1 MELPRSMDNYEIQL
15 PVPLQLYL
23 WKQLRPFIRV
33 KLGRVHEASCVFCQ
47 RAPGHHEMK
56 EACTSLERVLVQNI
70 HNELTPPLRQLLGT
84 VPRWRF
90 IQASFPFIV
99 HAAANILHNKKD
111 FQNLGPL
118 ETTLLYILHWIILDA
133 AEECADQD
141 GDLNNPFYYL
151 FSIPTMTL
159 FVYLFVPLCGHLK
172 DIDFKSNL
180 RLENGQKI
188 WYPIYECRHPE
199 APCFTAHCR
208 PKPRP
213 LWRTMTRTARSHHVS
228 DDVFLGSNGSPPSQS
243 ASAVFSDQGTAAT
256 RNLDDESG
264 WVSSPKEK
272 AFPETIPEES
282 SSTED
287 EHVVIFTLPSLGESE
302 RMMHGVKEVSTIYA
316 GEASIFHVAM
326 ARRSSSSKPTLT
338 IEQVTPFSEAE
349 AAKASEERLS
359 RKKERSERES
369 GSDSKSKGEDQ
380 RYTSSSDGPR
390 ISSIDHDVRAATFF
404 DVAVIRCLFLS
415 QWQEEGIFW
424 ALQFLYNRL
433 RRINEESSVQQ
444 MPRRRSNSLPIP
456 KIEVSIY
463 QSPESK
469 KKDDEVRDGYSQDTH
484 DSTTADVNYYGDDY
498 KAHESDRSHMRRASE
513 KTKRRMKMADLKA
526 FVETKLLSKSEK
538 ALEKIGQEEPK
549 MTSEDSH
556 RSLDTGEEQL
566 SRQPSISSRIFDAK
580 EGDFLEHSSNL
591 LKGKSMPS
599 LRYIGEPKVERKQ
612 SRFYSN
618 SCAAPNPIITVT
630 EHTPVPSP
638 DYMKRQGSMDSQL
651 DAINSH
657 GTGGR
662 RTIWERKPS
671 LTRSQTDSNIT
682 YSGDEPLEAPG
693 SSCFITKDGDI
704 DIEVVLKAIHNVTF
718 KDNQS
723 CSLRVCES
731 ILNLIEL
738 LMDMGVL
745 TRYTREESVNDKDSC
760 GKSES
765 GKRQQQQQSQHQ
777 QQQQHQRGSPSDSE
791 AQQQRDESSPHVVA
805 LNTVVRI
812 LRHLG
817 CPHGCNEG
825 TRGPQADFCR
835 SQIQTILGKLHEA
848 DRKQFSTFLRGLC
861 KKSPLAYVI
870 DLFHAYLGFCVDP
883 GSLLS
888 PLNQKRGSSKSPDS
902 VPQGSY
908 ATNFGAGMMGGIAN
922 ANNMTSCNSAQ
933 NAAAAAGGGGGIASA
948 SSSGGSGYNTGMG
961 PGGGIGNRFRS
972 IESQIM
978 GYVFKTIVTK
988 CCEGSKSL
996 RSQDNIALYCDV
1008 RQLMTYIKEAHGG
1021 VFRRVA
1027 LSCILDSA
1035 DRPNRVRSEPHQTKV
1050 IRHINLYDLDPSADV
1065 DADGIYTVDD
1075 KTGARRYLFKKRSAS
1090 SAGAAVSAR
1099 AAAAASTTTAELQS
1113 KLPFHSIFQSLLE
1126 TELSDDNV
1134 KVSNQS
1140 PVDGVAGAGGGG
1152 GGGGVDSCGGGG
1164 NGGGGSGSGVGNV
1177 RKKHHALTPR
1187 QSERNLD
1194 LNEPSFGIRKSRKT
1208 NRLKIGGIVNWFSRE
1223 YRRRGD
1229 HSDSHENSESP
1240 TDYNFLRQPNLRR
1253 PYRRGVTR
1261 TSKGVSQTFKKAKRR
1276 MEDKLSKMGLVKGK
1290 KKKSFEEVQGNYYSR
1305 KDSLDI
1311 EDATRETEFVVIK
1324 ERRLVPKQAILDGML
1339 RFSFLL
1345 DTCHPGTVPDHH
1357 LMAALLDLPGAPV
1370 VCRAAILL
1378 ECASYVHQ
1386 CNKGHWPIWMKSNF
1400 PMFRPSMAL
1409 NNRGAPTGI
1418 RRTHVLQRAG
1428 GKLFYQWAEAVGS
1441 RLEQFLA
1448 EDRAC
1453 ADKIQEFVENDKN
1466 QAFLLAQEE
1475 EEDFLDEASIVS
1487 YGSKVPMALR
1497 LVACCL
1503 LMEITSF
1510 LRETYPSIP
1519 KSSRLSIKERAPPWE
1534 KLYSRE
1540 ANRRWSMALSSM
1552 GHSQTSAQ
1560 SLQSIAGADGKETE
1574 RKISFVLHE
1583 PDNESEGSSKSNVT
1597 IPGEELGQSNERE
1610 RAARRMTQQAPGRPF
1625 LLRRGTSGNTATG
1638 SFKRRSLKL
1647 RRNTKEGKEIEVD
1660 AYTIQSKR
1668 KVSSLSDRS
1677 DTSEPGGLLYGVGG
1691 GGGGGGGEVSGEES
1705 PGILSD
1711 DQQPES
1717 PSDSND
1723 TDDCTTKN
1731 FPWMRIVAQMTAHYH
1746 FLCDHQSFCHPFCH
1760 RRQMRAGEKL
1770 IKAVRKIYGE
1780 EFGYVGGMDMFGDPD
1795 APEKK
1800 AAEEER
1806 GKKDKRCR
1814 KVSDQQSVQVSP
1826 VKRKDSMGRKLNK
1839 IDKSLDGSQ
1848 SVIRESMKDL
1858 ADHESNYARDFAKAM
1873 EPPEE
1878 DYKEKEL
1885 SPVQKYMQIHVRNA
1899 FHAPIATLLKGA
1911 AIVTEDLFVSILPVA
1926 WELLLENNQEVAAAA
1941 ASLFIVAS
1949 VRAPSHATDIM
1960 HGGLKHANPEVRIS
1974 SILRFQVLWRHR
1986 YQVWQRME
1994 EQAHATFKVPPP
2006 GIEFTLPSPKIGI
2019 ESLPVVDPPWMPQV
2033 RTKVEEVTIN
2043 QERHRAL
2050 VTATKTRKK
2059 QQTELIKRAL
2069 QAQDDK
2075 KKEERINFLIT
2086 TIPIT
2091 FQAAYEPSP
2100 VGDDHDDATDED
2112 IGDMVPR
2119 NLTHHVQSAQAL
2131 FPSTLGSS
2139 FILIIDLLDDPSVT
2153 DDGMGVYLV
2162 AYQLIWNCL
2171 VEDSALFLRYI
2182 MERLTRDNQDNL
2194 FKILRHLIR
2203 FIPKLPQQAAFALYN
2218 YIIGYI
2224 MFYVRS
2230 PHEEGQK
2237 HIGTALS
2244 ILWMVVHSVHGIM
2257 FKDLK
2262 QILRK
2267 EQCDASI
2274 LLTANVPSAK
2284 KIVVHGPQNPDD
2296 GGIPSQF
2303 PVQEDTQFCQILRE
2317 SLDFFG
2323 IEESKHKE
2331 YFLVDHKTH
2340 QIHNPASY
2348 VRDYYFFKRS
2358 QYPQLELVHM
2368 EPEEAFNA
2376 LQREELTHKFV
2387 EIGKVLLTWAILKNV
2402 DMVVQRVV
2410 FLHEELMKLPSFPR
2424 KALECDLDL
2433 YKGGEYGQQLLAFDV
2448 MHKFMWVRLIARMFE
2463 AMAGNFAYSGDIHL
2477 FINVLNG
2484 TLFLHSTDSCILR
2497 YVVATYINAAFN
2509 FKNIFSTNGYFLIIP
2524 TLMQLYSTHQTNK
2537 LVTTTVEYAV
2547 KQFYM
2552 MHRKPF
2558 IMQMF
2563 GSVSA
2568 ILDTDETSAIGE
2580 AHKVPSS
2587 CLFNLLLSLETPSP
2601 DPLNIGEL
2609 VKEEKPL
2616 KAIDF
2621 CYHDESEMVTIL
2633 DCISMCVMVVSY
2645 AADSLRGQ
2653 QMLIIL
2659 EAIMPCYVQ
2668 QIQLPSY
2675 NKEGKTEKE
2684 IINQLA
2690 ITVRTLVNNSESLAK
2705 YYNRPQKNSPE
2716 HKGSSQRNYG
2726 KSPYSPGFEFDE
2738 EANIG
2743 VPVRPPT
2750 AAEAAK
2756 NKQQVFDD
2764 DAESSHKN
2772 EFVRP
2777 RDTLLN
2783 MVGDFVARCS
2793 ARLVELDKKS
2803 QDGKTIEILDSKCH
2817 IRLADVAHSLLKI
2830 SPYDPQAMACRG
2842 LKRYMNDILPFAQWS
2857 NDDMRPALTIILRRL
2872 DKTFSKIYKKASIR
2886 RSTNWDAASE
2896 LLKGLYETLLR
2907 CPYIAHFQN
2916 LKTLLNTCQSLII
2929 GDTQGIEIT
2938 SSATVALMSRIPP
2951 PFFCSTVLRLIAL
2964 QVISLGEGYTLENVC
2979 GSHAMFATAARAE
2992 NVLLNLLIPLFL
3004 RVGAGR
3010 QDVPQLRKT
3019 DICFAL
3025 NAVLNTLW
3033 PTGVKSTTTTAT
3045 NLKPTADIRT
3055 GSLTF
3060 AARDSKS
3067 LTKTSLSL
3075 YQVAFL
3081 ALKIIIIS
3089 FENDLTS
3096 EWPRILRTMKLL
3108 NKRNEASLHLW
3119 NFLEFVVTHRTPLYI
3134 QMMLFIIHKIG
3145 QAPISE
3151 HERTMQGIIRD
3162 RMNGIG
3168 MSCTKSKSDLLNDL
3182 INEWKKLKEEIE
3194 DRKFDELQP
3203 KRSVVDMHQVN
3214 EGQPRTQRPSL
3225 LIDLLTGDLGS
3236 RSGGGGHGS
3245 RATPADTPGSNSTTT
3260 GGGPGGHTA
3269 TTSSQPSVS
3278 STSNMTKISIQS
3290 QVSIVEDNP
3299 SARGSISST
3308 SAGSGTLRDGP
3319 DGSSGALAC
3328 PGSSPIQATDKS
3340 YTSITT
3346 SDERNRYKPR
3356 PVLTRQKTSK
3366 LRFIPSIE
3374 LRHSSGETITSQ
3386 LSPNSPMD
3394 DSSGES
3400 KPDKPRLQRSMG
3412 ASKRTFRLRKSRRA
3426 HAESAQSSSSRGTTE
3441 GPESS
3446 LSPDDQPT
3454 VHQASPQLLSPSPP
3468 ATIEESSSTPPYNA
3482 PSDSSSVPSRRDST
3496 TILQLHHQQLIQ
3508 PQHHQIDIDIDQ
3520 PSTSGNGSHAEPSPQ
3535 LSHRDPLPQ
3544 GHPSLLHHAYLQL
3557 RPQSDISW
3565 DEDTSSTSGYRESY
3579 SLQLVS
3585 LESSN
3590 GNNHP
3595 NGGGSSSNNN
3605 APPLASPDLP
3615 SSSSTTTNYMAFD
3628 GSSPENSIN
3637 SNGGERQALLT
3648 QSSQRT
3654 NSQHSLLMGTAGTG
3668 TGTGTAGNGST
3679 TTTTT
3684 QDEDTLI

>member
-56 EACTSLERVLVQNI
+56 EACTVRKKSYICMIFLFKFFFLNAHTITIALFIQSLERVLVQNI

-99 HAAANILHNKKD
+99 HAAANILHNK
-111 FQNLGPL
+111 
-118 ETTLLYILHWIILDA
+118 
-133 AEECADQD
+133 
-141 GDLNNPFYYL
+141 
-151 FSIPTMTL
+151 
-159 FVYLFVPLCGHLK
+159 
-172 DIDFKSNL
+172 
-180 RLENGQKI
+180 
-188 WYPIYECRHPE
+188 
-199 APCFTAHCR
+199 
-208 PKPRP
+208 
-213 LWRTMTRTARSHHVS
+213 
-228 DDVFLGSNGSPPSQS
+228 
-243 ASAVFSDQGTAAT
+243 
-256 RNLDDESG
+256 
-264 WVSSPKEK
+264 
-272 AFPETIPEES
+272 
-282 SSTED
+282 
-287 EHVVIFTLPSLGESE
+287 
-302 RMMHGVKEVSTIYA
+302 
-316 GEASIFHVAM
+316 
-326 ARRSSSSKPTLT
+326 
-338 IEQVTPFSEAE
+338 
-349 AAKASEERLS
+349 
-359 RKKERSERES
+359 SERES

-498 KAHESDRSHMRRASE
+498 KVHETDRSHMRRASE

-657 GTGGR
+657 GTAGR
-662 RTIWERKPS
+662 RSIWERKPS

-745 TRYTREESVNDKDSC
+745 TRYTREESVDDKDSC

-765 GKRQQQQQSQHQ
+765 GKRQQQQQSQHH
-777 QQQQHQRGSPSDSE
+777 QQQHQRRSPSDSE
-791 AQQQRDESSPHVVA
+791 AQQQQRDESSPHVVA

-861 KKSPLAYVI
+861 KRSPTAYVI

-908 ATNFGAGMMGGIAN
+908 ATNFGAGMMGGIAS

-933 NAAAAAGGGGGIASA
+933 NAAAAAGGGIASA
-948 SSSGGSGYNTGMG
+948 SSSGGSGYNTGIG
-961 PGGGIGNRFRS
+961 PGGGGVGGGGIGNRFRS

-1035 DRPNRVRSEPHQTKV
+1035 DRPNRVRSEPHQAKV
-1050 IRHINLYDLDPSADV
+1050 IRHINLFDLDPSADV

-1075 KTGARRYLFKKRSAS
+1075 KTGARKYLFKKRSAS
-1090 SAGAAVSAR
+1090 SAGAAVSSR
-1099 AAAAASTTTAELQS
+1099 AAGAAAASTAELQS

-1126 TELSDDNV
+1126 TDLSDDNV

-1140 PVDGVAGAGGGG
+1140 PVDGVAGAG
-1152 GGGGVDSCGGGG
+1152 
-1164 NGGGGSGSGVGNV
+1164 GGGGSGSGVGNV

-1208 NRLKIGGIVNWFSRE
+1208 NRLKIGGI
-1223 YRRRGD
+1223 D
-1229 HSDSHENSESP
+1229 
-1240 TDYNFLRQPNLRR
+1240 
-1253 PYRRGVTR
+1253 
-1261 TSKGVSQTFKKAKRR
+1261 
-1276 MEDKLSKMGLVKGK
+1276 
-1290 KKKSFEEVQGNYYSR
+1290 YSR

-1311 EDATRETEFVVIK
+1311 EDATRETEFVVLK

-1466 QAFLLAQEE
+1466 HAFLLAQEE
-1475 EEDFLDEASIVS
+1475 EEDFLDEASIAS

-1597 IPGEELGQSNERE
+1597 IPGEEVGQNNERE

-1677 DTSEPGGLLYGVGG
+1677 DTSEPGNLLYGGG

-1780 EFGYVGGMDMFGDPD
+1780 EFGYVGGMDMFTDPD

-1806 GKKDKRCR
+1806 CKKDKRCR

-1974 SILRFQVLWRHR
+1974 SIMRFQVLWRHR

-2100 VGDDHDDATDED
+2100 VGDDHDDGMKIHLFT
-2112 IGDMVPR
+2112 IGIIKEISKNHFVTNSYGRGYRRHGTTKPNSSRAIGSSSVPLDPRLLLHPHHRPAGRSVGHRRRHGRLPRGLPADLELPGRGQCSLPAVHHGTPDQGQSGQSVQDTAPSHKIHSEIAPASRFRAVQLHNRLHHVLRPIASRGRPETHRDCPVDPLDGRSQRPR
-2119 NLTHHVQSAQAL
+2119 NHVQRPEADLAQGAVRRVD
-2131 FPSTLGSS
+2131 FTDGQRTLGQ
-2139 FILIIDLLDDPSVT
+2139 V
-2153 DDGMGVYLV
+2153 
-2162 AYQLIWNCL
+2162 
-2171 VEDSALFLRYI
+2171 
-2182 MERLTRDNQDNL
+2182 
-2194 FKILRHLIR
+2194 
-2203 FIPKLPQQAAFALYN
+2203 
-2218 YIIGYI
+2218 
-2224 MFYVRS
+2224 
-2230 PHEEGQK
+2230 
-2237 HIGTALS
+2237 
-2244 ILWMVVHSVHGIM
+2244 
-2257 FKDLK
+2257 
-2262 QILRK
+2262 
-2267 EQCDASI
+2267 
-2274 LLTANVPSAK
+2274 
-2284 KIVVHGPQNPDD
+2284 VVHGPQNPDD

-2433 YKGGEYGQQLLAFDV
+2433 YKGGEYGKQLLAFDV

-2558 IMQMF
+2558 ILQMF

-2668 QIQLPSY
+2668 QIQLPTY

-2830 SPYDPQAMACRG
+2830 SP
-2842 LKRYMNDILPFAQWS
+2842 
-2857 NDDMRPALTIILRRL
+2857 T
-2872 DKTFSKIYKKASIR
+2872 IR
-2886 RSTNWDAASE
+2886 RRWPVAAS
-2896 LLKGLYETLLR
+2896 T
-2907 CPYIAHFQN
+2907 
-2916 LKTLLNTCQSLII
+2916 
-2929 GDTQGIEIT
+2929 
-2938 SSATVALMSRIPP
+2938 
-2951 PFFCSTVLRLIAL
+2951 
-2964 QVISLGEGYTLENVC
+2964 
-2979 GSHAMFATAARAE
+2979 
-2992 NVLLNLLIPLFL
+2992 
-3004 RVGAGR
+3004 
-3010 QDVPQLRKT
+3010 
-3019 DICFAL
+3019 
-3025 NAVLNTLW
+3025 
-3033 PTGVKSTTTTAT
+3033 
-3045 NLKPTADIRT
+3045 
-3055 GSLTF
+3055 
-3060 AARDSKS
+3060 
-3067 LTKTSLSL
+3067 
-3075 YQVAFL
+3075 
-3081 ALKIIIIS
+3081 LKIIIIS

-3194 DRKFDELQP
+3194 DRK
-3203 KRSVVDMHQVN
+3203 
-3214 EGQPRTQRPSL
+3214 
-3225 LIDLLTGDLGS
+3225 I
-3236 RSGGGGHGS
+3236 
-3245 RATPADTPGSNSTTT
+3245 
-3260 GGGPGGHTA
+3260 
-3269 TTSSQPSVS
+3269 
-3278 STSNMTKISIQS
+3278 
-3290 QVSIVEDNP
+3290 
-3299 SARGSISST
+3299 
-3308 SAGSGTLRDGP
+3308 
-3319 DGSSGALAC
+3319 
-3328 PGSSPIQATDKS
+3328 DKS

-3482 PSDSSSVPSRRDST
+3482 PSDSSSVPSRRDSA
-3496 TILQLHHQQLIQ
+3496 TILQLHHQQIVQ

-3590 GNNHP
+3590 GNNGNNHP
-3595 NGGGSSSNNN
+3595 NGSNNN

-3654 NSQHSLLMGTAGTG
+3654 NSQHSLLVGTAGTG
-3668 TGTGTAGNGST
+3668 AGTAGNGST